1 MPPNRWPGGS
11 IPSGVPYED
20 LPITNP
26 HCNTDSCHAFAA
38 GWNES
43 YRETSL
49 ISQIDYG
56 FWVLCYYLS
65 WTVLFVVAYSI
76 HLIRDHLVRR
86 DSKGNAPTQHP
97 DWKSILVARYRSVA
111 YRRFTGRLSALPSFG
126 ILSLFSVSTV
136 FCACLIFPEQPY
148 LRSHFRFGSPPLSV
162 RCALCIAA
170 LMPLLIALGGKVNL
184 ITVATGV
191 CYTKLSVFHRYVG
204 GVIFALSTIH
214 VIPHMYAPVKDG
226 GVAYLAQLYIDQ
238 KRELSGTILYF
249 LFIWL
254 MLLSL
259 PWVRRRAHEFF
270 VCSHVF
276 LGVSFIGILAWHIK
290 GEYISPV
297 YMYVT
302 VGVLLIQSILR
313 LAGGRT
319 ITGYPTTIE
328 PLPCRVT
335 KVTIEVPPSFRW
347 RPGHHAFLRMLHLS
361 VLDNHPFT
369 IASVPDRGGRSGHRL
384 VFLVR
389 AHAGFTAR
397 LSAAAAKPPAAPPLV
412 RTLVAGGTGITAVL
426 PWALHLAGHM
436 AEGGCR
442 LRAVRLAWIVR
453 EVDCVRWVGRELIDA
468 VNEVAGAG
476 AGRRLVV
483 DVYVTGGEAE
493 EKASAGGRGES
504 GGVEG
509 RPDSAG
515 TEASGEGRGSGGS
528 AEQLA
533 APLPCYKAWRL
544 RSCSDPST
552 EAVDAHG
559 RTGAASAREEGGLNM
574 HYGRPSVAQL
584 LPTLLSGTRAF
595 VLGCGPESMKV
606 ELSNAV
612 AELQL
617 DMVVKAKRM
626 QSIVLHTEAFGW

>member
-56 FWVLCYYLS
+56 FWVLCYYLC

-97 DWKSILVARYRSVA
+97 DWKNILVARYRSVA

-148 LRSHFRFGSPPLSV
+148 LRSHFRIGSPPLS
-162 RCALCIAA
+162 
-170 LMPLLIALGGKVNL
+170 
-184 ITVATGV
+184 
-191 CYTKLSVFHRYVG
+191 
-204 GVIFALSTIH
+204 
-214 VIPHMYAPVKDG
+214 IPHMYAPVKDG

-290 GEYISPV
+290 GEYISV
-297 YMYVT
+297 
-302 VGVLLIQSILR
+302 SALR
-313 LAGGRT
+313 
-319 ITGYPTTIE
+319 
-328 PLPCRVT
+328 
-335 KVTIEVPPSFRW
+335 F
-347 RPGHHAFLRMLHLS
+347 AF
-361 VLDNHPFT
+361 
-369 IASVPDRGGRSGHRL
+369 
-384 VFLVR
+384 
-389 AHAGFTAR
+389 
-397 LSAAAAKPPAAPPLV
+397 
-412 RTLVAGGTGITAVL
+412 TL
-426 PWALHLAGHM
+426 
-436 AEGGCR
+436 
-442 LRAVRLAWIVR
+442 
-453 EVDCVRWVGRELIDA
+453 
-468 VNEVAGAG
+468 
-476 AGRRLVV
+476 
-483 DVYVTGGEAE
+483 
-493 EKASAGGRGES
+493 
-504 GGVEG
+504 
-509 RPDSAG
+509 
-515 TEASGEGRGSGGS
+515 
-528 AEQLA
+528 
-533 APLPCYKAWRL
+533 
-544 RSCSDPST
+544 
-552 EAVDAHG
+552 
-559 RTGAASAREEGGLNM
+559 GLT
-574 HYGRPSVAQL
+574 Q
-584 LPTLLSGTRAF
+584 
-595 VLGCGPESMKV
+595 
-606 ELSNAV
+606 
-612 AELQL
+612 
-617 DMVVKAKRM
+617 
-626 QSIVLHTEAFGW
+626 